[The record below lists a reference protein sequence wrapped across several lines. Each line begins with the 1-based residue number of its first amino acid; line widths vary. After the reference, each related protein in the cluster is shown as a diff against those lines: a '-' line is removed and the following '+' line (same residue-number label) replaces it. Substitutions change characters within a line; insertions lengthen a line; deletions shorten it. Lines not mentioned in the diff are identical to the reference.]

1 MCATRTKAPVSKS
14 DKSDKPKSTLVHSAA
29 TSTTRSVRPAPPST
43 IVAAASAVR
52 KPVSSGSKVSIRR
65 PQPAPHTKPAAQHK
79 ATTQSIRNPTEI
91 NKIFDIARD
100 VAGANNQT
108 HNIRSDAATS
118 ETTSENC
125 ATWYTEAKDFLAEH
139 RITVSTITLD
149 CKLRT
154 PIDVDKFAKNVV
166 LRENEIV
173 SVKFGNRKDR
183 ATNRTIVV
191 LKNKKKPSVRNFY
204 NQVTILM
211 KPMNNP
217 ERNYI
222 NIKVFKN
229 GSLQMTGCKDMD
241 DFSNVVA
248 VLIGVLKR
256 GVDVINSKGAKR
268 HMSFIENPES
278 LGVYDIRIRMINS
291 NFKLNYKID
300 RKKLDKLLKRN
311 HSRRTRD
318 KEIGFVE
325 CKYEPTSGHSCVNI
339 KFRYNERDRPSIF
352 VFQTGAIIITGAK
365 NLHQI
370 IQAYHFIHRI
380 LERYFDEVR
389 IVELNADTVQA
400 EIAAFYRSQQQLANA

>member
-1 MCATRTKAPVSKS
+1 MCASRTKTS
-14 DKSDKPKSTLVHSAA
+14 KPK
-29 TSTTRSVRPAPPST
+29 SVRPAPPST
-43 IVAAASAVR
+43 IVAAASKIR
-52 KPVSSGSKVSIRR
+52 RPVSSGSKVSIRR
-65 PQPAPHTKPAAQHK
+65 PQPAPHTKPTAQHL
-79 ATTQSIRNPTEI
+79 ATPQSIRNPTEI

-108 HNIRSDAATS
+108 HNITRSDAATS

-125 ATWYTEAKDFLAEH
+125 ATWYTEAKDFLAEN

-256 GVDVINSKGAKR
+256 GVDVISSKGTKR
-268 HMSFIENPES
+268 HMNFIENPTTV
-278 LGVYDIRIRMINS
+278 GVYDIRIRMINS

-339 KFRYNERDRPSIF
+339 KFRYNEKDRPSIF

-389 IVELNADTVQA
+389 ILELNADTVQA
-400 EIAAFYRSQQQLANA
+400 EIAAFYRSQQLKATA